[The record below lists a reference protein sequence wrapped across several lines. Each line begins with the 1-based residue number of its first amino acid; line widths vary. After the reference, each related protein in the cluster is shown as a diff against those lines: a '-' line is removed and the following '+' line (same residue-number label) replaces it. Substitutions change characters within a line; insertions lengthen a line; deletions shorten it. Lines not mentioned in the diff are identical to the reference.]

1 MVYFSPSL
9 IHEWQGSS
17 EITKINGVVR
27 FQRFPTVLGQKQKSR
42 SSAIGMCGWYWWGVG
57 QLFASTT
64 TTTIVIFIVAILLFL
79 FLFILV
85 IIGSDIF
92 VSSSF
97 PNRTYKTKLIERE
110 RAHETSDN
118 EDYNLI
124 ATFEGNEDINNMITI
139 VMRTARQGTFPHV
152 GKSSLVAR
160 GEVKPSALRDLRPT
174 WPRLTALSQ
183 VFVIIIIV
191 LVVVAIAAIIFIIN
205 TITKPCN

>member
-17 EITKINGVVR
+17 EITKINGLVR
-27 FQRFPTVLGQKQKSR
+27 FHRFPTVLRQKQKSR

-64 TTTIVIFIVAILLFL
+64 TTTIVIFILAILLFL
-79 FLFILV
+79 FLV
-85 IIGSDIF
+85 IIGSDIS
-92 VSSSF
+92 VSSQF

-139 VMRTARQGTFPHV
+139 VMGTARQGTFPHV

-183 VFVIIIIV
+183 VIVIIIIV
-191 LVVVAIAAIIFIIN
+191 VVVAVAAIIFIIN